1 MKNLFPSQCECSG
14 AFIWVGHI
22 SENLDRLS
30 NNLTVDESKKGTF
43 ISIDEAGK
51 MFLYL
56 NSCPLDICHYNE
68 IIRGGYP
75 KTLSEITLII
85 LNLWKNS
92 DSARTKM
99 VANKVLGKIAI
110 MSGYQYIQPEETE
123 IQKYSYW
130 NKNIS
135 NVKGIWE
142 AVKHI

>member
-14 AFIWVGHI
+14 SFIPVGHI
-22 SENLDRLS
+22 SENFNQLS
-30 NNLTVDESKKGTF
+30 NNLTVDESKEGTF

-56 NSCPLDICHYNE
+56 NSCPLDICLYNE

-85 LNLWKNS
+85 LNLWKNP

-130 NKNIS
+130 NNNIS
-135 NVKGIWE
+135 NVKGKWGKKI
-142 AVKHI
+142 